1 MAYAAVASLSE
12 TIDVILKYHE
22 ECISTQLKNQITH
35 LQKQI
40 IFLRSFLE
48 ESPDDAQL
56 WEERMREVTN
66 EAEDIIELLLSDSL
80 LDSSEPKLKRR
91 KYELRYDFDE
101 LERVIKK
108 IESIVKG
115 VKERRSEVAGSVDD
129 KLMQIIDQLRGGS
142 SALESTPIVGMGG
155 IGKTTLAR
163 KVYNHPS
170 IVKHFKIRAWVTVSQ
185 NYSRRGIILS
195 LLRSTEWLS
204 AQSISSLDYETLC
217 AHVYNML
224 YGERYLIV
232 LDDVWSA
239 EVWEWLKDKIP
250 VDFNGSRILI
260 TARLLD
266 VACRVGFYS
275 RIHEMC
281 LMNVDHSWN
290 LLRHKIFKQDLCPPK
305 LECMGKLIA
314 GSCRGLPLSIEVVS
328 GILAADQTQAT
339 WEDIAENL
347 KIAMNCKDDE
357 HILHILHLSYAYLP
371 HHLRPCFLYLGMFPE
386 DHKICVSKLIKLW
399 EAEGFVNESEETGE
413 EYLQELVKRSLV
425 SIRKSRYNNG
435 RMKRVSIHD
444 LVRDFCTRQ
453 ARADN
458 FFLHVTESLAGA
470 ESVQLQRRVSVADRD
485 DILQNVDGSSTVRTM
500 ICLEG
505 KEEGIRWSSEYFRLL
520 RILDLSEGDHLFF
533 KSDDFPIQ
541 VFELFHLRYLA
552 FVVDRFNSIPNSISK
567 LENLQTLIIRSSD
580 YPRGIVKLPVEIWR
594 MRQLRHVLVFSCV
607 LPTQEEETPSALENL
622 ETLNELLNFVCSR
635 ETLEMIPNLKKL
647 CISYTRWGDY
657 EIHNLIHFQKLET
670 LEIEMHRYV
679 GERWRKIP
687 LAFPPTLKK
696 LSLRSVR
703 VPWEDMEIVGSL
715 PNLQELRLRNPARAG
730 SMWKLRSPACVG
742 STWET
747 NEGGFPQLQFLLIKR
762 SDLEQWITKSD
773 HFPSLK
779 CLVVRD
785 CRLLREIPKNIRKI
799 PTLELIEFV

>member
-35 LQKQI
+35 LHKQI

-48 ESPDDAQL
+48 ESPDEAQI
-56 WEERMREVTN
+56 WEERMREETN

-101 LERVIKK
+101 LERVTKK

-115 VKERRSEVAGSVDD
+115 VKERRSEVAGGVDD

-163 KVYNHPS
+163 NVYNHPL
-170 IVKHFKIRAWVTVSQ
+170 IVKHFTTRAWVTISQ
-185 NYSRRGIILS
+185 NYSWRGIISS
-195 LLRSTEWLS
+195 LLRSMKRLS
-204 AQSISSLDYETLC
+204 AQNISRLDYENLC
-217 AHVYNML
+217 TSLYEEL
-224 YGERYLIV
+224 YGKRYLIV

-250 VDFNGSRILI
+250 DDFNGSRILI

-266 VACRVGFYS
+266 VACCVGFYS

-290 LLRHKIFKQDLCPPK
+290 LLRHKIFKQDPCPPK

-347 KIAMNCKDDE
+347 KTAMNCKDDE
-357 HILHILHLSYAYLP
+357 HILHILQLSYAYLP

-386 DHKICVSKLIKLW
+386 DHEIRVSKLIKLW

-425 SIRKSRYNNG
+425 STRKRSMYNNG

-444 LVRDFCTRQ
+444 LVRDLCTRQ

-458 FFLHVTESLAGA
+458 FFLYVTKSLAGA
-470 ESVQLQRRVSVADRD
+470 EAVQLQRRVSVADCD

-520 RILDLSEGDHLFF
+520 RILDLLEGDHLFF

-552 FVVDRFNSIPNSISK
+552 FVVDRFSSIPNSISK
-567 LENLQTLIIRSSD
+567 LENLQTLIIRSRD
-580 YPRGIVKLPVEIWR
+580 YYHQGFVELPVEIWR

-607 LPTQEEETPSALENL
+607 LPSQEEETTSALENL
-622 ETLNELLNFVCSR
+622 ETLNELLDFVCSR
-635 ETLEMIPNLKKL
+635 EALEMIPNLKKL
-647 CISYTRWGDY
+647 CISYTVRRDC
-657 EIHNLIHFQKLET
+657 EIHNLVYFQKLET
-670 LEIEMHRYV
+670 LEIQMCGSIVE
-679 GERWRKIP
+679 WRRNIP
-687 LAFPPTLKK
+687 FAFPPTLKK
-696 LSLRSVR
+696 LSLRGVR

-715 PNLQELRLRNPARAG
+715 PNLQEL
-730 SMWKLRSPACVG
+730 KLRDPASVG

-747 NEGGFPQLQFLLIKR
+747 NGGGFPQLQFLLIER
-762 SDLEQWITKSD
+762 SDLEQWITKSG
-773 HFPSLK
+773 HFPRLK
-779 CLVVRD
+779 CLVVRH

-799 PTLELIEFV
+799 PTLEFIEFV